1 MQSRFR
7 KALLFAGTLLFCL
20 AFLANPGISQKYE
33 ALQGVDSIKAVFD
46 FRSGDPGSLYS
57 HLHLVYTTYKDQT
70 VRSSDDSPQ
79 FAVIFMSRS
88 VVALSRNR
96 EQFSAK
102 EKEILEKMD
111 DLLTKMDKAGITL
124 EVCEVAAGSQ
134 DVHLDSIPSEVEP
147 VPNGW
152 VSSIGYQAK
161 GYSLVPVY

>member
-46 FRSGDPGSLYS
+46 FRNGDPGFLYS
-57 HLHLVYTTYKDQT
+57 HLQLVYTTYTDQM
-70 VRSSDDSPQ
+70 VRSSDESPQ
-79 FAVIFMSRS
+79 FAVVFMSRS
-88 VVALSRNR
+88 VVPLSRNR
-96 EQFSAK
+96 DRFSA
-102 EKEILEKMD
+102 EERETLDQMD
-111 DLLTKMDKAGITL
+111 DLLVKMEEAGITL
-124 EVCEVAAGSQ
+124 EVCEVALGSQ
-134 DVHLDSIPSEVEP
+134 NVDLDSIPSEVDS
-147 VPNGW
+147 VRNGW

>member
-7 KALLFAGTLLFCL
+7 KALLFAGTLVCCL
-20 AFLANPGISQKYE
+20 AFLANPGMSQKYE
-33 ALQGVDSIKAVFD
+33 ALQGVDSIKALFD

-70 VRSSDDSPQ
+70 VRNSDDSPQ
-79 FAVIFMSRS
+79 FAVIFMSQS

-96 EQFSAK
+96 GQFSAEERK
-102 EKEILEKMD
+102 TLKKMD
-111 DLLTKMDKAGITL
+111 DLLAKMDKAGITL
-124 EVCEVAAGSQ
+124 EVCKVAAGSQ
-134 DVHLDSIPSEVEP
+134 NVDLDSIIPEVQP

>member
-1 MQSRFR
+1 M
-7 KALLFAGTLLFCL
+7 
-20 AFLANPGISQKYE
+20 SQKYE

-46 FRSGDPGSLYS
+46 FRNGDPGFLYS
-57 HLHLVYTTYKDQT
+57 HLHLVYTTYTDQM

-79 FAVIFMSRS
+79 FAVIFMSKS
-88 VVALSRNR
+88 VAPLSRDR
-96 EQFSAK
+96 GQFSAEERK
-102 EKEILEKMD
+102 TLEKMD
-111 DLLTKMDKAGITL
+111 RLLAKMAKAGITM

-134 DVHLDSIPSEVEP
+134 NVELDSIIPEVKP